1 MPIPFE
7 LIMEQAPVSSQ
18 TRRRQ
23 RFHEWRQ
30 DLERAVRL
38 VWDTQSNRR
47 PESGGRILISNATN
61 AEYLLALK
69 TAQEYRSKGY
79 DVSTEVLL
87 DFFPNFQADLV
98 VRKGGESKVI
108 EVKSRSSLAA
118 DRRISELANII
129 DSKPDWTFELILVS
143 EPESRDAPAGARSF
157 ESESILQRIEQAE
170 KALQSD
176 IPEAAFML
184 AWSACEAAIRAL
196 VSNEGVSRPGITSA
210 SYVLDQARYL
220 GVISGD
226 EYLKLTDLHKYRNAI
241 AHGFS
246 HDDLGIEMVLEL
258 IETARRLTNEQS
270 TEEYAQT

>member
-1 MPIPFE
+1 MIRNP
-7 LIMEQAPVSSQ
+7 
-18 TRRRQ
+18 
-23 RFHEWRQ
+23 
-30 DLERAVRL
+30 
-38 VWDTQSNRR
+38 
-47 PESGGRILISNATN
+47 TN
-61 AEYLLALK
+61 AEHLLALK

-79 DVSTEVLL
+79 DVSTGVLL

-98 VRKGGESKVI
+98 VRKGDESKVI
-108 EVKSRSSLAA
+108 EVRSRSSLAA
-118 DRRISELANII
+118 DRRISELANTIE
-129 DSKPDWTFELILVS
+129 SEPGWTFELILVS

-196 VSNEGVSRPGITSA
+196 VSNEGVSKPGITSA